1 MIDLHLFWFVGLGAL
16 LTVYAVLDGFDLGVG
31 VLHMLAKG
39 DLERRFSINSIGP
52 LWDGNEVW
60 LVTFGGALFAGFPE
74 AYASI
79 LSAFYLPFIF
89 LLFFLIGRAVS
100 IELRSKRESVWWRA
114 YWDWSFTASS
124 FLTLFL
130 FGLLAGNLI
139 AGVPIHDGEIHVEL
153 LRLFRPYPLAVGALA
168 VIGASMHGA
177 IFLHL
182 KTEGAMQER
191 AMRWSWR
198 AFALFVAA
206 YAGVTI
212 ATLLMFPHAT
222 RNFRAH
228 PAAWIVVAA
237 NLLAIANVPR
247 CLHANRPGQAFVSSC
262 ATIASLCFLFGMAMF
277 PYFAFD
283 THEPIHGIDAWNAS
297 SSETTLGIMQI
308 VAVLGLPMVATYTG
322 IVYWVFRGKVKLG
335 ENSY

>member
-1 MIDLHLFWFVGLGAL
+1 MLDLHVFWFVGLGVL

-31 VLHMLAKG
+31 VLHLLARG

-79 LSAFYLPFIF
+79 LSAFYLPFMF

-100 IELRSKRESVWWRA
+100 IELRSKRDSFWWRA
-114 YWDWSFTASS
+114 YWDWSFTTTS
-124 FLTLFL
+124 FLILLL
-130 FGLLAGNLI
+130 FGILAGNLI
-139 AGVPIHDGEIHVEL
+139 AGVPIHDGEIRVEL
-153 LRLFRPYPLAVGALA
+153 LHLFRPYPLAVGVLA
-168 VIGASMHGA
+168 VLGASMHGA

-182 KTEGAMQER
+182 KTEGAMQAR
-191 AMRWSWR
+191 AMTWSWR
-198 AFALFVAA
+198 AFALFLAA
-206 YAGVTI
+206 DLGVTI
-212 ATLLMFPHAT
+212 ATLAFFPHAT

-228 PAAWIVVAA
+228 PAAWIAVAFHV
-237 NLLAIANVPR
+237 LAIANIPR
-247 CLHANRPGQAFVSSC
+247 CLLAGRPARAFVSSC

-277 PYFAFD
+277 PFFAFD
-283 THEPIHGIDAWNAS
+283 TAEPLHGIDAWNAA
-297 SSETTLGIMQI
+297 SSETTLGIMQV
-308 VAVLGLPMVATYTG
+308 VAALGLPMVATYTG
-322 IVYWVFRGKVKLG
+322 IVYWVFRGKVRLG